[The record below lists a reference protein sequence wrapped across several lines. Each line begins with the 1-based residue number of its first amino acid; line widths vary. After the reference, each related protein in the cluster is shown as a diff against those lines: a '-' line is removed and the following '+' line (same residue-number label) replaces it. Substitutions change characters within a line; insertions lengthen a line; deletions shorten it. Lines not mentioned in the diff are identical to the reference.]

1 MKNLEQIR
9 ARNAYKA
16 ATDRQKNISGKQG
29 GEVIKKIPPMILN
42 HGLLGTTAYGYDNR
56 GWKDSFNAM
65 AEHLA
70 DPLVGLLP
78 KENASHEGLIRYLTR
93 EEATSQELKRITAEA
108 LAWLN
113 YARRF
118 VGKLENAR

>member
-16 ATDRQKNISGKQG
+16 ATDPQKNISGKQG

-42 HGLLGTTAYGYDNR
+42 HGLLGTTAYGYDNK
-56 GWKDSFNAM
+56 GWKDSFDAL

-78 KENASHEGLIRYLTR
+78 RENASHEGLIRYLTR
-93 EEATSQELKRITAEA
+93 EEANSQELKRITAEA

-118 VGKLENAR
+118 VGKLEKAR

>member
-9 ARNAYKA
+9 ARNAFRA
-16 ATDRQKNISGKQG
+16 ATDQRKNISGKQG

-42 HGLLGTTAYGYDNR
+42 HGLLGTSAYGYENR
-56 GWKDSFNAM
+56 GWKDSFDAI

-70 DPLVGLLP
+70 DPLVDLLP
-78 KENASHEGLIRYLTR
+78 PDKASHKGLIEFLTR
-93 EEATSQELKRITAEA
+93 PEATSQELKRITAET
-108 LAWLN
+108 LAWFN

-118 VGKLENAR
+118 VGKMEQSQ